1 MSIVKCGETIQDEL
15 SSGWSREIEH
25 DLAGEVT
32 FPVFIDCVY
41 QQGRY
46 DEHGVARH
54 GYAAD
59 APFIDTPRDA
69 REHYNKCFGIESSYR
84 LAKQS
89 LAFTSSQDAGLRLV
103 IFVLSLL
110 LQNSWR
116 YLHWKYVATPRR
128 RGRRLWRW
136 PFTEFCEMVVRAAWT
151 ALGVRR
157 AVPANQLLDDRF
169 SGSCP
174 PVRTAVVSGGAV
186 ASAAVR
192 RRQRPLSSKLTVRP
206 TSRQSKHRPNRFSA
220 Y

>member
-1 MSIVKCGETIQDEL
+1 MSSAEFLELLDGLDLGVKAVYLDRGFYNSTGLKLLYAHNYAYVMPIVKWGRND
-15 SSGWSREIEH
+15 SGRTQQRLEPREIEH

-41 QQGRY
+41 QQGRC

-69 REHYNKCFGIESSYR
+69 RNHYSKRFGIESSYR

-103 IFVLSLL
+103 MFVVSLL

-116 YLHWKYVATPRR
+116 YLHWRYVAAP
-128 RGRRLWRW
+128 
-136 PFTEFCEMVVRAAWT
+136 AA
-151 ALGVRR
+151 
-157 AVPANQLLDDRF
+157 
-169 SGSCP
+169 
-174 PVRTAVVSGGAV
+174 GGA
-186 ASAAVR
+186 ASGDGR
-192 RRQRPLSSKLTVRP
+192 
-206 TSRQSKHRPNRFSA
+206 SRSF
-220 Y
+220 